1 VPWRL
6 DGRYFREANNL
17 RNRRNHAFGLTSLRI
32 NNPEKKIGICHPQMT
47 TQMAADVR
55 IMNLR
60 NQWIKNL
67 RIMFSPQMM
76 QRMKSPVDI
85 TP

>member
-60 NQWIKNL
+60 NRIKRL
-67 RIMFSPQMM
+67 EFGARPSYDA
-76 QRMKSPVDI
+76 RR
-85 TP
+85 